1 MLKFSIKNLIENIS
15 SPTSEPSTDTLLTA
29 SANSLKKNSDKLIV
43 NKSILNRNNMDD
55 NLLKKKR
62 TPRCFVSPTQSACY
76 SHKKPNQDAKS
87 QYQATTS
94 ASSQMFLP
102 TYPSSSSTSS
112 STSSCSSYSSNNLLD
127 HHQQQQQHNNFF
139 LNQQFLNTNFISS
152 PHQPINAAQLYQ
164 YHMLLSNAAKVPSS
178 VDPNPPTQY
187 YEQFQHTS
195 SKMFDRIFKSMP
207 PAANPAVNQ
216 FNSFL
221 FGHLNQQYLM
231 ENQELLYRQQQQKQY
246 FDSLHGFEVAN
257 KLEKQEDEICSKPA
271 RKKDEFKEQQSKVVK
286 RKNPKTTDE
295 SSAAAPSK
303 STKRQKTTATK
314 SEEVLMDEF
323 TKNCDKFSE
332 ISSIEEA
339 TNMANQQMPE
349 AMNEQ
354 DECQQTNNSSVS
366 SSISSLVSTGNKSKS
381 YPCTQCGKVS
391 SVAAENFITNLKQ
404 T

>member
-1 MLKFSIKNLIENIS
+1 
-15 SPTSEPSTDTLLTA
+15 
-29 SANSLKKNSDKLIV
+29 
-43 NKSILNRNNMDD
+43 
-55 NLLKKKR
+55 
-62 TPRCFVSPTQSACY
+62 
-76 SHKKPNQDAKS
+76 
-87 QYQATTS
+87 
-94 ASSQMFLP
+94 
-102 TYPSSSSTSS
+102 
-112 STSSCSSYSSNNLLD
+112 
-127 HHQQQQQHNNFF
+127 
-139 LNQQFLNTNFISS
+139 
-152 PHQPINAAQLYQ
+152 
-164 YHMLLSNAAKVPSS
+164 
-178 VDPNPPTQY
+178 
-187 YEQFQHTS
+187 
-195 SKMFDRIFKSMP
+195 
-207 PAANPAVNQ
+207 
-216 FNSFL
+216 
-221 FGHLNQQYLM
+221 M

-295 SSAAAPSK
+295 SSAAASSK
-303 STKRQKTTATK
+303 STKRQKTTATN